1 MYLMQADTVKRNQ
14 WKVQR
19 LTVMYVSP
27 EACYFIFKRR
37 IDDSRYIK
45 DKPTTIVKAKT
56 KNR

>member
-19 LTVMYVSP
+19 STVMYVSP

-45 DKPTTIVKAKT
+45 DKPTTISES
-56 KNR
+56 KN